1 MKNDFVNFT
10 LKCEQF
16 NAQFLD
22 NIKNIEDTKSYDE
35 IIVDFKTQ
43 DNKLSEMFT
52 TQNKGIQDI
61 KPCLVS
67 LEKVHEQNCNL
78 LQPIEH
84 LIDEVMLKKITSFH
98 IILFI
103 YFFIEPYINEY
114 YI

>member
-16 NAQFLD
+16 NNQFLE
-22 NIKNIEDTKSYDE
+22 NIENIEDTKTYDE

-67 LEKVHEQNCNL
+67 LERVHKQNSNL
-78 LQPIEH
+78 FEPIEH
-84 LIDEVMLKKITSFH
+84 LIDEVMF
-98 IILFI
+98 
-103 YFFIEPYINEY
+103 
-114 YI
+114 